1 MATNHE
7 FREDD
12 TFDVVEALYHEAE
25 MMLTQEERSASQPNQ
40 EPPSKKADA
49 KKVIQS
55 RKPRQK
61 EKAVPIFTRISDLYE
76 EAEAVKLLAQ
86 NTADNHVDNKSE
98 TPSDDMFIPPA
109 FDAPV
114 QMDETPSAEQALDDE
129 LIQDIINADD
139 DSNHEEKSSDDEFT
153 IPASFGETAS
163 DKDDT
168 ISEDEYAVLA
178 EAIAQ
183 TDDADAENIAIS
195 DDFAPAISLDDAI
208 DKLETNVEASGTN
221 HENEEAIALAE
232 LDAARPQADSE
243 MTKQLEDVQNAVA
256 NAQNAQ
262 SQSLADEETS
272 APNEPEEA
280 VQTEDSS
287 QITAGPEL
295 VAFIGETVREVL
307 DEELP
312 QLVRGLVDE
321 ALGERQGRYGRTNTP
336 HIGLRTKPSRH

>member
-76 EAEAVKLLAQ
+76 EAEAVKLEAQ
-86 NTADNHVDNKSE
+86 NTEDNHVDNKSE

-208 DKLETNVEASGTN
+208 DKLETNVEASETN
-221 HENEEAIALAE
+221 RENEEAIALAE

-256 NAQNAQ
+256 NAQHAQ
-262 SQSLADEETS
+262 SQSLADEDTS
-272 APNEPEEA
+272 APIEPEEA

>member
-40 EPPSKKADA
+40 EPPSKKADV

-76 EAEAVKLLAQ
+76 EAEAVKLEAQ

-114 QMDETPSAEQALDDE
+114 QVDETPSAEQALDDE

-139 DSNHEEKSSDDEFT
+139 DNLDEKSNEDEFT

-163 DKDDT
+163 DKDDK

-208 DKLETNVEASGTN
+208 DKLETNDEAFEAN
-221 HENEEAIALAE
+221 RENEEAIALAE

-256 NAQNAQ
+256 NAQHAQ

-272 APNEPEEA
+272 APIESEEA

>member
-25 MMLTQEERSASQPNQ
+25 MMLTQEERSASKPNQ

-114 QMDETPSAEQALDDE
+114 QMDETPLAEQALDDE

-139 DSNHEEKSSDDEFT
+139 DNLDEKSNEDEFT

-163 DKDDT
+163 GKDDK

-208 DKLETNVEASGTN
+208 DKLETNVEASETN
-221 HENEEAIALAE
+221 RENEEAIALAE

-262 SQSLADEETS
+262 SQSLANEETS
-272 APNEPEEA
+272 APIEPEKA

>member
-40 EPPSKKADA
+40 EPPSKKADP

-76 EAEAVKLLAQ
+76 EAEAVKLLVQ
-86 NTADNHVDNKSE
+86 NTVDNKSE
-98 TPSDDMFIPPA
+98 TPSDDIFIPPA

-114 QMDETPSAEQALDDE
+114 QMDETPSVEQALDDE

-139 DSNHEEKSSDDEFT
+139 DNQEEKSSDDEFT

-163 DKDDT
+163 DKDDK

-208 DKLETNVEASGTN
+208 DKLETNVEASETN

-272 APNEPEEA
+272 APIEPEED

>member
-114 QMDETPSAEQALDDE
+114 QMDEISSAEQALDDE
-129 LIQDIINADD
+129 LIQDIINTDGD
-139 DSNHEEKSSDDEFT
+139 NLDEKSSDDEFI

-163 DKDDT
+163 DKDDA

-183 TDDADAENIAIS
+183 TDDVDAQNIAIS

-208 DKLETNVEASGTN
+208 DKLETNVEASETN

>member
-25 MMLTQEERSASQPNQ
+25 MMLTQEERSASLPNQ
-40 EPPSKKADA
+40 EPPSKKSDV

-109 FDAPV
+109 FDAPA

-163 DKDDT
+163 DKDNK

-208 DKLETNVEASGTN
+208 DKLETNVEASETN

-232 LDAARPQADSE
+232 LDATRPQADSE

-272 APNEPEEA
+272 APIEPEEV

>member
-40 EPPSKKADA
+40 EPPSKKADV

-114 QMDETPSAEQALDDE
+114 QMDETPLAEQALDDE

-139 DSNHEEKSSDDEFT
+139 DNLDEKSNEDEFT

-163 DKDDT
+163 GKDDK

-208 DKLETNVEASGTN
+208 DKLETNVEASEAN
-221 HENEEAIALAE
+221 RENEEAIALAE

-262 SQSLADEETS
+262 SQSLANEETS
-272 APNEPEEA
+272 APIEPEVA
-280 VQTEDSS
+280 VQAEDNS

>member
-25 MMLTQEERSASQPNQ
+25 MMLTQEERSASQLNQ
-40 EPPSKKADA
+40 EPPSKKVDQ

-114 QMDETPSAEQALDDE
+114 QMDEISSAEQALDDE
-129 LIQDIINADD
+129 LIQDIINTDGD
-139 DSNHEEKSSDDEFT
+139 NLDEKSSDDEFT

-163 DKDDT
+163 DKDDA

-208 DKLETNVEASGTN
+208 DKLETNVEASETN
-221 HENEEAIALAE
+221 RENEEAIALAE
-232 LDAARPQADSE
+232 LDATRPQADSE

-256 NAQNAQ
+256 NAQHAQ
-262 SQSLADEETS
+262 SQSLADEDTS
-272 APNEPEEA
+272 APIEPEEA

>member
-86 NTADNHVDNKSE
+86 NKADNHVDNKSE

-114 QMDETPSAEQALDDE
+114 QMDEISSAEQALDDE
-129 LIQDIINADD
+129 LIQDIINTDGD
-139 DSNHEEKSSDDEFT
+139 NLDEKSSDDEFT

-163 DKDDT
+163 NKDDA

-183 TDDADAENIAIS
+183 TDDVDAQNIAIS

-272 APNEPEEA
+272 APIEPKED

>member
-86 NTADNHVDNKSE
+86 NKADNHVDNKSE

-114 QMDETPSAEQALDDE
+114 QMDEISSAEQALDDE
-129 LIQDIINADD
+129 LIQDIINTDGD
-139 DSNHEEKSSDDEFT
+139 NLDEKSSDDEFT

-163 DKDDT
+163 NKDDA

-183 TDDADAENIAIS
+183 TDDVDAQNIAIS

-208 DKLETNVEASGTN
+208 DKLETNVEASETN

-272 APNEPEEA
+272 APIEPKED

>member
-40 EPPSKKADA
+40 EPPSKKADV

-114 QMDETPSAEQALDDE
+114 QMDETPLAEQALDDE

-139 DSNHEEKSSDDEFT
+139 DNLDEKSSDDEFT

-163 DKDDT
+163 DKDDK

-208 DKLETNVEASGTN
+208 DKLETNVEASEAN
-221 HENEEAIALAE
+221 RENEEAIALAE

-262 SQSLADEETS
+262 SQSLANEETS
-272 APNEPEEA
+272 APIEPEVA
-280 VQTEDSS
+280 VQAEDNS